1 MNFLET
7 IWLIP
12 LFPLFGAALMLAF
25 GKMLDP
31 QPKSDVAVAPG
42 VEPIFEHGHGHDHTH
57 DHGHDQGHSHDHG
70 HEHGDRPGGLSYRF
84 LVDLICPGMIL
95 LSFLFPP
102 ARCGSFRGRRTRC
115 RK

>member
-42 VEPIFEHGHGHDHTH
+42 VEPIFEHGHGHAHDHGHGHTH
-57 DHGHDQGHSHDHG
+57 DHGTTRA
-70 HEHGDRPGGLSYRF
+70 RPRS
-84 LVDLICPGMIL
+84 
-95 LSFLFPP
+95 
-102 ARCGSFRGRRTRC
+102 
-115 RK
+115 